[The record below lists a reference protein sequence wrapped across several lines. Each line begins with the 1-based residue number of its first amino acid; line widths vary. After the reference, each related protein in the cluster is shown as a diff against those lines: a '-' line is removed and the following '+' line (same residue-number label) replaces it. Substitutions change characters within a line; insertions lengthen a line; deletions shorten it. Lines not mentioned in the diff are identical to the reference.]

1 MQGRNDETVM
11 LIYGKGCNYHRRRE
25 YGQPIGMGVII
36 GRCLL
41 ITCNS
46 VLPSVE
52 SAVMAIAKIRD
63 REFAS
68 FRLDP
73 ESHFFTDTRLGVTI
87 VGFRENEE
95 YGSILK
101 VAKFTSRFTAKVR
114 DNLIIPDIVDPIVT
128 LIREDLSKFIYE
140 GTGRYFAGAPLFNIS
155 GELQGIHLASTS
167 QPNKHEALKI
177 TEISQLLSQ
186 SKPTLHSEPQISLL
200 AEVTFRDAS
209 HFPIPYESHRSSS
222 YSLKSHPSSTI
233 YYIEERSCNIYSY
246 NLSTNQTTL
255 LSIKNQSDF
264 LSLET
269 PDWKFSSDFR
279 CVKLEDD
286 SIIITGGED
295 VHHAILQDVYH
306 YSSQSG
312 IIRRLPNMLQPRKCH
327 SILYNNSSI
336 YVVGGIPH
344 GSTCEKYSI
353 PNNTWTTLNSCEVA
367 RYNSSL
373 VLAQNQEWMYL
384 IGGMPQATAGYTI
397 ERYNFQRDQWETL
410 SIRLRQ
416 PVVLPGL
423 WSERNKIL
431 ILGGGCKEVY
441 LLEYSQIHLDGK
453 VDEIEGLNER
463 VATKNSVVH
472 DSTTN
477 CLIIMNEFQEDWKI
491 IKYNAKNILSR
502 EESTVSIGEFPLSSG
517 NRIVKIARLMTPEY
531 RDSYF

>member
-1 MQGRNDETVM
+1 MQGRYDESVM
-11 LIYGKGCNYHRRRE
+11 LIYGMGSNYYRQRE
-25 YGQPIGMGVII
+25 YGQPIGMGAII
-36 GRCLL
+36 GRFLL

-52 SAVMAIAKIRD
+52 SAVMAIAKVRD

-73 ESHFFTDTRLGVTI
+73 ESHFFTDARLDVTV
-87 VGFRENEE
+87 VGYRENEE
-95 YGSILK
+95 YGNLWK
-101 VAKFTSRFTAKVR
+101 VAKISSGFTAKLR
-114 DNLIIPDIVDPIVT
+114 DSLIIPDIVDPIVT
-128 LIREDLSKFIYE
+128 LIREDFSKFIYE
-140 GTGRYFAGAPLFNIS
+140 GTGRYFPGAPLFNLS

-167 QPNKHEALKI
+167 QPYRHEALKI
-177 TEISQLLSQ
+177 SEISQLLSQ
-186 SKPTLHSEPQISLL
+186 SQPALPSEPPISLL
-200 AEVTFRDAS
+200 AEVTFRDPS
-209 HFPIPYESHRSSS
+209 NFPIPQESLRTSSYSHRSNNISN
-222 YSLKSHPSSTI
+222 I
-233 YYIEERSCNIYSY
+233 YYVEERGRNIYSY
-246 NLSTNQTTL
+246 NLSTNQQTQ
-255 LSIKNQSDF
+255 LSINNLSAF

-279 CVKLEDD
+279 SVTIEDD

-295 VHHAILQDVYH
+295 AHHAILQDVYH
-306 YSSQSG
+306 YNSQSG
-312 IIRRLPNMLQPRKCH
+312 IIRRLPNMLQARKCH
-327 SILYNNSSI
+327 SILYSNSSI

-353 PNNTWTTLNSCEVA
+353 TDNTWSTLNSCEVA

-384 IGGMPQATAGYTI
+384 IGGIPQATAGYTI
-397 ERYNFQRDQWETL
+397 ERYNFQKDRWETL

-423 WSERNKIL
+423 WSERNRIL

-441 LLEYSQIHLDGK
+441 SLEYSQIHLDGK
-453 VDEIEGLNER
+453 VNEIEGLHER
-463 VATKNSVVH
+463 VATKNSVIH

-477 CLIIMNEFQEDWKI
+477 CLILINEFHQGWKI
-491 IKYNAKNILSR
+491 VRYNARSFISR
-502 EESTVSIGEFPLSSG
+502 EESTVSTGELPFSSG
-517 NRIVKIARLMTPEY
+517 KSIIKVGRLMTPEY

>member
-1 MQGRNDETVM
+1 MQGRNDESVM
-11 LIYGKGCNYHRRRE
+11 IIYGKGCNYYRQRE

-36 GRCLL
+36 GECILT
-41 ITCNS
+41 TCNS
-46 VLPSVE
+46 VLPSLE
-52 SAVMAIAKIRD
+52 SAVMAIAKVRD

-73 ESHFFTDTRLGVTI
+73 ERHFFTNASLGVTI
-87 VGFRENEE
+87 VGFKDNLE
-95 YGSILK
+95 YGNLWK
-101 VAKFTSRFTAKVR
+101 TANTSSGFTAKLR
-114 DNLIIPDIVDPIVT
+114 DNLIIPDTVDPIVT
-128 LIREDLSKFIYE
+128 FIREDVEKFIYE
-140 GTGRYFAGAPLFNIS
+140 GTGRYFPGAPLFNLS

-177 TEISQLLSQ
+177 TQLLSQ
-186 SKPTLHSEPQISLL
+186 SQPSLISEPPISLP
-200 AEVTFRDAS
+200 AEVTFRDPS
-209 HFPIPYESHRSSS
+209 NFPIPRESLRASS
-222 YSLKSHPSSTI
+222 YSLRSHPSSNI
-233 YYIEERSCNIYSY
+233 YYTEERSRNIYSY
-246 NLSTNQTTL
+246 NLYTNQKTV
-255 LSIKNQSDF
+255 LSINNLSEF

-269 PDWKFSSDFR
+269 LDWKFSSDFR
-279 CVKLEDD
+279 IVTIEDD

-295 VHHAILQDVYH
+295 PHHAILQNVYH
-306 YSSQSG
+306 YIPQSG

-327 SILYNNSSI
+327 SILYSNSSI

-353 PNNTWTTLNSCEVA
+353 PNNTWSTLNSCEVA

-410 SIRLRQ
+410 RIRLRQ

-423 WSERNKIL
+423 WSESNKIL

-441 LLEYSQIHLDGK
+441 LLEYSHIHLDGK
-453 VDEIEGLNER
+453 VDEIERLHEM
-463 VATKNSVVH
+463 VSTKNTVVH
-472 DSTTN
+472 DSITS
-477 CLIIMNEFQEDWKI
+477 CLIIINELKESWKI
-491 IKYNAKNILSR
+491 IKYHVKSFISR
-502 EESTVSIGEFPLSSG
+502 KESTVSTGESPFDSG
-517 NRIVKIARLMTPEY
+517 KSIVRVGRLMTPEY